1 MSEYEPVDLKTIIS
15 CGPEKAFCW
24 GTYTVG
30 KCGGQQVLE
39 LRTNIPEIENYLT
52 HVRYANQQ
60 HLQLV
65 PKEINNLFPIVLAPW
80 SRRHTPL
87 EERLYCGGAEVLR
100 GAYRLVQRLF
110 TVLILKKHS
119 FEILYR
125 NRHPNPWKLNTFH
138 ERNKKNKE
146 K

>member
-24 GTYTVG
+24 DTYKVG

-39 LRTNIPEIENYLT
+39 LRTNIPEIENYLR

-65 PKEINNLFPIVLAPW
+65 PKEINNLFPIARAP
-80 SRRHTPL
+80 
-87 EERLYCGGAEVLR
+87 
-100 GAYRLVQRLF
+100 
-110 TVLILKKHS
+110 
-119 FEILYR
+119 
-125 NRHPNPWKLNTFH
+125 
-138 ERNKKNKE
+138 
-146 K
+146 

>member
-52 HVRYANQQ
+52 RQVC
-60 HLQLV
+60 
-65 PKEINNLFPIVLAPW
+65 K
-80 SRRHTPL
+80 TTT
-87 EERLYCGGAEVLR
+87 
-100 GAYRLVQRLF
+100 F
-110 TVLILKKHS
+110 TIS
-119 FEILYR
+119 S
-125 NRHPNPWKLNTFH
+125 
-138 ERNKKNKE
+138 
-146 K
+146 